1 MEKNAVRSGAF
12 ARRRR
17 DAALPLLFV
26 AGFCAY
32 GCNHG
37 SMIYTPLLVLDG
49 GGDLFAVGLQATVF
63 LALAVALRFWL
74 GPLADRRGT
83 KPLMALGLAAY
94 AVTTPLLGLCG
105 TFAAV
110 LVVRCVQAVGMAA
123 GLSSGGKKPVVALYS
138 TFMQRAVDQMIIDVA
153 LPEANVVFAFDRAGL
168 VGDDGPT
175 HHGVF
180 DMVYTR
186 MVPNMRVLAPSD
198 EAELV
203 HALHTALILEG
214 PVSLR
219 YPRGEAEGA
228 PLPDVPEILEVGKS
242 RTVREGDDVALLAFG
257 RMVGQ
262 ARAAAELLSAEGIE
276 CRVVDMRWV
285 KPLDEEAI
293 AAAAVCRLVVT
304 VEEGVIAGGAGEGVL
319 EVLARQ
325 GATTAAVT
333 LGIPDRFIGQG
344 PVSQLFA
351 DLGLNAEGIAAT
363 VREALR

>member
-1 MEKNAVRSGAF
+1 
-12 ARRRR
+12 
-17 DAALPLLFV
+17 
-26 AGFCAY
+26 
-32 GCNHG
+32 
-37 SMIYTPLLVLDG
+37 
-49 GGDLFAVGLQATVF
+49 
-63 LALAVALRFWL
+63 
-74 GPLADRRGT
+74 
-83 KPLMALGLAAY
+83 
-94 AVTTPLLGLCG
+94 
-105 TFAAV
+105 
-110 LVVRCVQAVGMAA
+110 
-123 GLSSGGKKPVVALYS
+123 
-138 TFMQRAVDQMIIDVA
+138 MIIDVA

-203 HALHTALILEG
+203 HALHTALVLEG

-228 PLPDVPEILEVGKS
+228 PLPDVPEVLEVGKS
-242 RTVREGDDVALLAFG
+242 RTVREGGDVALLAFG

-262 ARAAAELLSAEGIE
+262 VRAAAELLSAEGIE

-285 KPLDEEAI
+285 KPLDAEAI
-293 AAAAVCRLVVT
+293 AAAAACRLVVT

-325 GATTAAVT
+325 GATTPAVT

-344 PVSQLFA
+344 PVPQLFA

-363 VREALR
+363 VREQLKMKKRSGVDEMIELAKKHAGNPMADLTDREIRDFNESRYE

>member
-1 MEKNAVRSGAF
+1 
-12 ARRRR
+12 
-17 DAALPLLFV
+17 
-26 AGFCAY
+26 
-32 GCNHG
+32 
-37 SMIYTPLLVLDG
+37 
-49 GGDLFAVGLQATVF
+49 
-63 LALAVALRFWL
+63 
-74 GPLADRRGT
+74 
-83 KPLMALGLAAY
+83 
-94 AVTTPLLGLCG
+94 
-105 TFAAV
+105 
-110 LVVRCVQAVGMAA
+110 
-123 GLSSGGKKPVVALYS
+123 
-138 TFMQRAVDQMIIDVA
+138 MIIDVA

-203 HALHTALILEG
+203 HALHTALVLEG

-228 PLPDVPEILEVGKS
+228 PLPDAPEVLEVGKS
-242 RTVREGDDVALLAFG
+242 RTVREGGDVALLAFG

-293 AAAAVCRLVVT
+293 AAAAACRLVVT

-325 GATTAAVT
+325 DATTPAVT

-344 PVSQLFA
+344 PVPQLFA

-363 VREALR
+363 VREALG

>member
-1 MEKNAVRSGAF
+1 
-12 ARRRR
+12 
-17 DAALPLLFV
+17 
-26 AGFCAY
+26 
-32 GCNHG
+32 
-37 SMIYTPLLVLDG
+37 
-49 GGDLFAVGLQATVF
+49 
-63 LALAVALRFWL
+63 
-74 GPLADRRGT
+74 
-83 KPLMALGLAAY
+83 
-94 AVTTPLLGLCG
+94 
-105 TFAAV
+105 
-110 LVVRCVQAVGMAA
+110 
-123 GLSSGGKKPVVALYS
+123 
-138 TFMQRAVDQMIIDVA
+138 MQRAVDQMIIDVA

-203 HALHTALILEG
+203 HALHTALVLEG

-228 PLPDVPEILEVGKS
+228 PLPDVPEVLEVGKS
-242 RTVREGDDVALLAFG
+242 RTVREGGDVALLAFG

-262 ARAAAELLSAEGIE
+262 VRAAAELLSAEGIE

-285 KPLDEEAI
+285 KPLDAEAI
-293 AAAAVCRLVVT
+293 AAAAACRLVVT

-325 GATTAAVT
+325 GATTPAVT
-333 LGIPDRFIGQG
+333 LGIPDRFNCIRKEDIPLMATWAAQEAN
-344 PVSQLFA
+344 PVYPVPVIYDEARFARVIERSHHSQ
-351 DLGLNAEGIAAT
+351 
-363 VREALR
+363 